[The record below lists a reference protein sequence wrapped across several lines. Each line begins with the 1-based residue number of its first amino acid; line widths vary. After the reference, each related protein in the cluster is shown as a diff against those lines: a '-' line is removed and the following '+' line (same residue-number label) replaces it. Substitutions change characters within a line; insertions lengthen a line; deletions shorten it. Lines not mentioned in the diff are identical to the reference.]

1 MGWTDTEQ
9 LLCVLEDGLVRMY
22 NILGEYTQFSLGK
35 VNLEN
40 LNEMWFRKN
49 SHGNQQ
55 EVRRNKELNE
65 KPYHFLFP

>member
-9 LLCVLEDGLVRMY
+9 LLCVLEDGTVRMY

-40 LNEMWFRKN
+40 LNKGWFRKN

-55 EVRRNKELNE
+55 EVGRNKELNG
-65 KPYHFLFP
+65 KTYHFLFP